1 MVGVVSTQ
9 PNLTPH
15 TRVQSSLSTRSLV
28 VGDELIVLDVLHDR
42 SFRLNVTASRI
53 WHLLQE
59 PRSISDIGKLL
70 TADLPADGEE
80 VSAMVTEHVRE
91 LNRLGLADIS
101 N

>member
-1 MVGVVSTQ
+1 MSPE

-15 TRVQSSLSTRSLV
+15 TRVQSSLATRSIV

-42 SFRLNVTASRI
+42 SFRLNTTATRI

-70 TADLPADGEE
+70 AADLPADGED
-80 VSAMVTEHVRE
+80 VSGLVTEHVRE